1 MNRDELLKIIPK
13 PTNLEI
19 ITYDT
24 SLSYL
29 IDTDVFE
36 NYYKDLSDFKIKK
49 ENYILLNNEIKDYE
63 IKLKNIY
70 LYNSKWNEEDYL
82 EMLQKD
88 TKQYNTLYNN
98 INKIENQI
106 EILNKKYNSINEK
119 IEIQRAKDIK
129 NIENKKQ
136 NIDDE
141 IKDNKEQIQNLKI
154 KLDDLKIDLEKINK
168 KIEENKLENQ
178 DISTMINSLDNDSY
192 TCKYCGTVITH
203 KSSKKRIYNLL
214 QKNLDKNLEENK
226 KLEEKKYNIEKDVA
240 YYKTN
245 YNNHKSILK
254 NDIQFKKEDYSFYI
268 KKSIEVLKLEAI
280 RDNILLQINKLKKEY
295 DSSNETKTKQYK
307 DLKDRI
313 DKYKLSLENIRSI
326 KENKENFKDKY
337 SKLKTLQEECKQLK
351 NNLNNYIKFISIFYK
366 IYEKKIND
374 YFGKDFK
381 FKFFTF
387 DDLELKNIFKVYY
400 KDVDYYQLDKKN
412 KDEFDKIYSEKILY
426 FS

>member
-13 PTNLEI
+13 PTNMEV

-24 SLSYL
+24 SLSNL
-29 IDTDVFE
+29 IDIDVFE

-49 ENYILLNNEIKDYE
+49 ENYILLNNEIKEYE
-63 IKLKNIY
+63 NRLKNIY
-70 LYNSKWNEEDYL
+70 LYNNKWTEKDYI

-88 TKQYNTLYNN
+88 TKQYSILYNN
-98 INKIENQI
+98 IKKIENNI
-106 EILNKKYNSINEK
+106 DILNKKYNSINEK

-129 NIENKKQ
+129 EIENKKQ
-136 NIDDE
+136 NINDE
-141 IKDNKEQIQNLKI
+141 IENTKKQIQDLKI

-168 KIEENKLENQ
+168 EIEENVLEKQ
-178 DISTMINSLDNDSY
+178 DISTMINSLDNDAY

-203 KSSKKRIYNLL
+203 KSSKKRINSLL

-226 KLEEKKYNIEKDVA
+226 KLEEKKYNIEKDIA

-245 YNNHKSILK
+245 YNNYKSILK

-295 DSSNETKTKQYK
+295 DSSDETKTKEYK

-313 DKYKLSLENIRSI
+313 DKYKLSIENIKDI
-326 KENKENFKDKY
+326 KENKETFREKY
-337 SKLKTLQEECKQLK
+337 SKLKVLQEECETLK
-351 NNLNNYIKFISIFYK
+351 NNLDNYIKFITIFYK

-400 KDVDYYQLDKKN
+400 KDVDYYELDKKN
-412 KDEFDKIYSEKILY
+412 KDEFDEIYSEKIYY